1 MSELE
6 QLSISKLNN
15 LFVDYMFSLVHAVKA
30 ASSCLIEFEK
40 GALIWINTTYSSPRF
55 LLSDDI
61 IYYC

>member
-40 GALIWINTTYSSPRF
+40 GAFESIPPIHEPTFRKMSE
-55 LLSDDI
+55 
-61 IYYC
+61 

>member
-15 LFVDYMFSLVHAVKA
+15 FFCGLNALVHAAEA

-40 GALIWINTTYSSPRF
+40 GAFESTPTYS
-55 LLSDDI
+55 
-61 IYYC
+61 